1 VRWLARSN
9 MALLT
14 VAASLCLTAAA
25 GCRASGQA
33 GLVGGRWATRAGR
46 SPWLG
51 DASVGEVAGRVS
63 PQGAVP
69 SATSEAPP
77 GRGASGSICPC
88 DRCQRRGISRVAG
101 LARRLVARLAKDG
114 LFGPKVVDDEFPRF
128 HPVPTEPVFHRG
140 LAVPDEAGPN
150 VPPPPPPPEPS
161 SASAPDPPMPDD
173 IGPPFVPEG
182 PSGSPG
188 PSDRTK
194 APASDLSPGPPT
206 AGQARS
212 LSGGSWV
219 FRPSYGPQPPKPGP

>member
-14 VAASLCLTAAA
+14 VAAGLCLATAA
-25 GCRASGQA
+25 GCRAPGQA
-33 GLVGGRWATRAGR
+33 GLVGGRGAARAGR

-77 GRGASGSICPC
+77 GRGESGSICPC
-88 DRCQRRGISRVAG
+88 DRCQRGRRPLVRG

-128 HPVPTEPVFHRG
+128 HPVPTEPAFHRG
-140 LAVPDEAGPN
+140 LAVPDDAGSTLPQ
-150 VPPPPPPPEPS
+150 PPPPPEPS
-161 SASAPDPPMPDD
+161 ATSAPDPPMPDA
-173 IGPPFVPEG
+173 IGPPFVPQG

-188 PSDRTK
+188 KSDRTK
-194 APASDLSPGPPT
+194 TPASGASGGPPT
-206 AGQARS
+206 AGRTRGPN
-212 LSGGSWV
+212 GGSWV
-219 FRPSYGPQPPKPGP
+219 FLPSYGPQPPKLGP